1 MPITK
6 VKDIKNIDAFDA
18 FQWNGSDLKKYNL
31 IYGWNGCGKT
41 TVSRVLSFIEKKKID
56 MPEFSS
62 IQFQVQT
69 DTGATKESDLPASNV
84 SIKVFNEDF
93 IRENLEFHESK
104 AKKILIVGKDNID
117 AQAEITALEA
127 RVTMAREEHDRLEA
141 DRGKISSIDIILTE
155 AAREV
160 IKQFTNTPL
169 GSGTY
174 YGRSYN
180 RTKIEPL
187 VTEGKITPENIDSLI
202 IEKVEDIDN
211 KREIIKS
218 QKQKIGSELKGV
230 DAFSSLFESAN
241 GLLDKFVDV
250 EVIAGLDSDKEL
262 RDWTEQG
269 YHIHKDRNLES
280 CQFCKKALDKGFLE
294 NLGKFFTEE
303 LEKAK
308 HGIDDIITKID
319 VPENKAEIAF
329 TESGRLFPDLA
340 NEYLGTKSSVEDKG
354 REVRGSITSL
364 INALK
369 EKREN
374 LHDRTKPVSKVP
386 YPETAIQEFNALIE
400 KLNGTVKKHDER
412 IDKIDEA
419 AKAIETHTIASVL
432 KSKEYFKKKQ
442 DLADLDA
449 KLSPLK
455 IEINTLN
462 GEIKKKRG
470 GVLNASIAI
479 DGINDVLK
487 DFFGESHI
495 YLELTD
501 SKAPEVGY
509 IVKRRGKNAKHLSEG
524 EKSVI
529 ALIYFLAKLEEDG
542 FKKESGIV
550 VVDDPVDSQDEI
562 FLFRTFGLIK
572 RQLIKAEQLI
582 VLTHNFAFFNL
593 VRDWMNDTGE
603 AELYLMT
610 CNRSGTS
617 HEAKIEPLPDIIK
630 KYKTEYQFLF
640 FQLYN
645 FNKNGTGVD
654 APLIPNIARKTLE
667 YFAGFKWS
675 CSVDESFGNMVH
687 SRYATDTNLRN
698 KGVADFIVKFLHEY
712 SHGLDFTRPITA
724 ATLEAKDVAKNVME
738 FIHMSD
744 DDHYKKLKALC
755 DPST

>member
-6 VKDIKNIDAFDA
+6 VKEIKNIDAFDS
-18 FQWNGSDLKKYNL
+18 FQWSAGNLKKYNL

-41 TVSRVLSFIEKKKID
+41 TISRVLSFIEKKKID
-56 MPEFSS
+56 MPEFFP

-69 DTGATKESDLPASNV
+69 GTGSTKESDLPTNNL

-104 AKKILIVGKDNID
+104 AKKILIVGKDNIN
-117 AQAEITALEA
+117 AQAEIATLEA
-127 RVTMAREEHDRLEA
+127 RVTTAREVYSRLEA
-141 DRGKISSIDIILTE
+141 DKGKISSIDNILTE

-187 VTEGKITPENIDSLI
+187 VTEGKITQENIDSLI
-202 IEKVEDIDN
+202 IEKLEDVDS

-230 DAFSSLFESAN
+230 EDFSSLFECAN
-241 GLLDKFVDV
+241 VILDKFVDV
-250 EVIAGLDSDKEL
+250 EVIPGLDSDKEL
-262 RDWTEQG
+262 RDWTEHG
-269 YHIHKDRNLES
+269 YHIHKDRSLGL
-280 CQFCKKALDKGFLE
+280 CQFCKKSLDKGFLE

-308 HGIDDIITKID
+308 QGIDDIVSKID
-319 VPENKAEIAF
+319 LPENKADTTFI
-329 TESGRLFPDLA
+329 ESGRLFPDLA
-340 NEYLGTKSSVEDKG
+340 NEYLGTKSSIEDKG
-354 REVRGSITSL
+354 REVRGSITAL
-364 INALK
+364 VNALK

-374 LHDRTKPVSKVP
+374 LHDQKKPISKVP
-386 YPETAIQEFNALIE
+386 YPEKTTQEFNVLIE
-400 KLNGTVKKHDER
+400 KLNGIIKKHDER

-442 DLADLDA
+442 ELADLDA
-449 KLSPLK
+449 KLGPLK
-455 IEINTLN
+455 NEIDTLN

-501 SKAPEVGY
+501 SKVPEVGY

-542 FKKESGIV
+542 FKKENGIV
-550 VVDDPVDSQDEI
+550 VIDDPVDSQDEI

-572 RQLIKAEQLI
+572 RQLIKAGQLI

-593 VRDWMNDTGE
+593 VRDWMNDTDD

-610 CNRSGTS
+610 CNRTVTT
-617 HEAKIEPLPDIIK
+617 HETKIEPLPDIIR

-645 FNKNGTGVD
+645 FNKNGTGID
-654 APLIPNIARKTLE
+654 APLIPNVARKALE

-675 CSVDESFGNMVH
+675 CGTDRAFAQMVH
-687 SRYATDTNLRN
+687 DKYVTDPNLKN

-724 ATLEAKDVAKNVME
+724 ATLEAKDVAKNIIE
-738 FIHMSD
+738 FIHISD
-744 DDHYKKLKALC
+744 DEHYKKLKALC

>member
-6 VKDIKNIDAFDA
+6 LKDITNIDAFDT
-18 FQWNGSDLKKYNL
+18 FQWGGSDLKKYNL

-41 TVSRVLSFIEKKKID
+41 TMSRVLSFVEKKEID

-62 IQFQVQT
+62 MQFQVQT
-69 DTGATKESDLPASNV
+69 NTGVTKESDLLTSNI

-117 AQAEITALEA
+117 AQAEITSLEA
-127 RVTMAREEHDRLEA
+127 KVTTAREEHDRLEV
-141 DRGKISSIDIILTE
+141 DRGKISSIENIFTE

-180 RTKIEPL
+180 RTKIEPF
-187 VTEGKITPENIDSLI
+187 VTDGKITPENLDSLI
-202 IEKVEDIDN
+202 IEKVEDIDS
-211 KREIIKS
+211 KRDIIKN

-230 DAFSSLFESAN
+230 NDFSVLFENAN
-241 GLLDKFVDV
+241 NLLDTFVDI
-250 EVIAGLDSDKEL
+250 EIIEGLDSDKEL

-269 YHIHKDRNLES
+269 YHIHKNRDLES
-280 CQFCKKALDKGFLE
+280 CQFCKKTLDKGFLE

-308 HGIDDIITKID
+308 KGIDDIITKID
-319 VPENKAEIAF
+319 VAENKAEAVFI
-329 TESGRLFPDLA
+329 EPSRLFPDLA
-340 NEYLGTKSSVEDKG
+340 NEYLATKSSVEDKG
-354 REVRGSITSL
+354 RELRGSITAL
-364 INALK
+364 IVALN

-374 LHDRTKPVSKVP
+374 LHDRKKTISKIP
-386 YPETAIQEFNALIE
+386 YPENVIREFGALIE
-400 KLNGTVKKHDER
+400 KLNAIVNKHDER
-412 IDKIDEA
+412 MDKIDEA
-419 AKAIETHTIASVL
+419 AKAIEIHTIASVL
-432 KSKEYFKKKQ
+432 KSKEYFKKKK

-449 KLSPLK
+449 KLGPLK
-455 IEINTLN
+455 TEIYTLN

-470 GVLNASIAI
+470 GILNASIAI
-479 DGINDVLK
+479 DAINDVLK
-487 DFFGESHI
+487 DFFGESQI

-501 SKAPEVGY
+501 PNAPEVGY

-542 FKKESGIV
+542 FKKESGII

-593 VRDWMNDTGE
+593 VRDWMNDTDD

-610 CNRSGTS
+610 CNRTGTT
-617 HEAKIEPLPDIIK
+617 HEAKIEPLPDIIR

-645 FNKNGTGVD
+645 FNKNGAGID
-654 APLIPNIARKTLE
+654 APLIPNVARKALE

-675 CSVDESFGNMVH
+675 CGTDRAFAQMVH
-687 SRYATDTNLRN
+687 DKYITDPNLKN

-724 ATLEAKDVAKNVME
+724 ATLEAKDVAKNVIE

-744 DDHYKKLKALC
+744 DDHYKKLKVLC
-755 DPST
+755 DPSA